1 MILNLRLAWRNI
13 WRHPRRTG
21 LTLAAIV
28 FSDAI
33 LVWMIGLQLGQYDM
47 MIDNSLRS
55 FIGHVQVQAK
65 GYLDKPQMYNTIADA
80 TSLASRIRENP
91 HTPHVGVRA
100 VGFALAS
107 SETRSYGA
115 QITGVQPQH
124 EPDVSTIPGLIKK
137 GSYLSS
143 NNAEEAVIGSVM
155 ARNLKLDVG
164 DELTFLGS
172 GKDGSFAAAVLPVAG
187 IFESGSSDIDRFFIQ
202 IPLKT
207 FQEIFSMGNDAHSI
221 AITGENH
228 QQTSIIKSTVQNV
241 IGSNEKLDVLDWERL
256 QPGIKQAIQAD
267 FSTAWLMYGV
277 LVVLVAF
284 SVLNTFLMSVLE
296 RTREF
301 GIMLAL
307 GLTPGKVGRIVMIE
321 SFIMATLGL
330 ILGII
335 AGALL
340 TYYFTIYGFSYP
352 GMEEMAAKFN
362 LPDRFYPKL
371 NLVSLTLGPLVIFVS
386 TLIAALWPA
395 IRIHLLKPV
404 EAMQTV

>member
-1 MILNLRLAWRNI
+1 MGLNHRLAWRNI

-47 MIDNSLRS
+47 MIDNTLRS
-55 FIGHVQVQAK
+55 FIGHVQIQAK
-65 GYLDKPQMYNTIADA
+65 GYQDKPQIYNTIPNAA
-80 TSLASRIRENP
+80 LLASQIRENP
-91 HTPHVGVRA
+91 NTPRVGVRA
-100 VGFALAS
+100 IGFALAS

-115 QITGVQPQH
+115 QITGVQPEYEH
-124 EPDVSTIPGLIKK
+124 DVSTIPGLIKQGRYL
-137 GSYLSS
+137 GSEK
-143 NNAEEAVIGSVM
+143 ADEAVIGSVM
-155 ARNLKLDVG
+155 ARNLKLKLG

-172 GKDGSFAAAVLPVAG
+172 GKDGSFAAAVLPVIG
-187 IFESGSSDIDRFFIQ
+187 IFESGSVDIDRFFIQ
-202 IPLKT
+202 IPLGT
-207 FQEIFSMGNDAHSI
+207 FQNIFSMGNDAHSI
-221 AITGENH
+221 VVTGVNH
-228 QQTSIIKSTVQNV
+228 QQTPLIKSTVQAIV
-241 IGSNEKLDVLDWERL
+241 GSNTKLDVLDWERL
-256 QPGIKQAIQAD
+256 QPGLRQAIQAD

-307 GLTPGKVGRIVMIE
+307 GLTPGKIGRMVMIE
-321 SFIMATLGL
+321 SFTLATFGL
-330 ILGII
+330 ILGMI
-335 AGALL
+335 AGSIL
-340 TYYFTIYGFSYP
+340 TSYFMIYGFSYP

-371 NLVSLTLGPLVIFVS
+371 NVVSITLGPMVIFVS